1 VVDANALVG
10 GRLPPGTGARALA
23 GELRVVST
31 AEVLAEVR
39 DADSRAAL
47 AALPFD
53 VEALAPAEASVAA
66 VRAFAAKTGD
76 LHALSRA
83 DVGLLALAP
92 DLEARAH
99 GTAHLAAEPRRR
111 TVARRRKGP
120 RRGPRMAGWGDTSE
134 KWREVDEAGEGE
146 GLGQGGDSRIAAALH
161 ALNVSEAAA
170 AQPVEWVAQRVGQ
183 AGPARAAGA
192 AGGGAGGGREEGE
205 AWEQVTTGRARRRR
219 QRKQG
224 KESEREVAEAEEAL
238 RAERRK
244 QLERETGAGGAGGAG
259 EAAETGEAAEAGEAD
274 EGTSDDDEHGE
285 TDTPELP
292 EVTVESSVSTLTGDF
307 PMQNVMLQMG
317 LKLLAPDG
325 QRVQELHQWSLRCE
339 ACGFVTK
346 QMGRV
351 FCPQCGN
358 MNTLKRVQV
367 EVDDEGVEH
376 VVGRARPILRGS
388 KYSLPKPTGG
398 RNAAQRILREDMLPR
413 RMARGK
419 KKVDDFDAFAP
430 EFGEDTWH
438 QHQAVNQKLGLK
450 GAALVTAPHRNNPNE
465 RKGGTRSNRRKK

>member
-1 VVDANALVG
+1 
-10 GRLPPGTGARALA
+10 
-23 GELRVVST
+23 
-31 AEVLAEVR
+31 
-39 DADSRAAL
+39 
-47 AALPFD
+47 
-53 VEALAPAEASVAA
+53 
-66 VRAFAAKTGD
+66 
-76 LHALSRA
+76 
-83 DVGLLALAP
+83 
-92 DLEARAH
+92 LEQ
-99 GTAHLAAEPRRR
+99 
-111 TVARRRKGP
+111 
-120 RRGPRMAGWGDTSE
+120 E
-134 KWREVDEAGEGE
+134 K
-146 GLGQGGDSRIAAALH
+146 
-161 ALNVSEAAA
+161 
-170 AQPVEWVAQRVGQ
+170 
-183 AGPARAAGA
+183 
-192 AGGGAGGGREEGE
+192 
-205 AWEQVTTGRARRRR
+205 
-219 QRKQG
+219 
-224 KESEREVAEAEEAL
+224 
-238 RAERRK
+238 
-244 QLERETGAGGAGGAG
+244 GAGGAG
-259 EAAETGEAAEAGEAD
+259 EASEAAEAGEAD
-274 EGTSDDDEHGE
+274 EGTSEDVEHGE
-285 TDTPELP
+285 TDLPELP

-325 QRVQELHQWSLRCE
+325 QRVKELHQWSLRCE
-339 ACGFVTK
+339 ACSFVTK

-388 KYSLPKPTGG
+388 KYSLPKPMGG

-438 QHQAVNQKLGLK
+438 QHQVVNQKLGLK